1 MMKNKPRVCIIR
13 QFYFPQEVHLR
24 RDVKALMNAGF
35 SVDIICARESKEK
48 FHEVWMGINVYRIP
62 LTHKRGKPLRYIYE
76 YFSFFVLCSIV
87 LSVLHLKKRYRIIE
101 VDTMPDFLVFSTI
114 VPRVLGAR
122 IILYQFENM
131 PILFA
136 EKYDLRKNSPII
148 ITLKAIE
155 RLAVAYADKVI
166 LTHHR
171 SEQYFLNKSTLVP
184 NVPDEE
190 MFLRNIGECKNTG
203 KNTSAFLIVT
213 HSTFTQTYGIQNII
227 KAIPLLKEKYPFLRC
242 EIIGTGEYYEELV
255 ELSRNLGTD
264 SLIRFKGYIPFE
276 ELASHL
282 LKADVGVVSIL
293 SDYLLPNKLFEYICL
308 GIPVI
313 CSDARVIK
321 LFFGR
326 DEILFYKRDDYNTLA
341 SAIEWVINNYA
352 QALVMAKML
361 KRRYQNEFCW
371 QKMKY
376 KYLNIYW
383 ELIK

>member
-1 MMKNKPRVCIIR
+1 MMKYKPRVCIIR
-13 QFYFPQEVHLR
+13 QYFFPQEVHLR
-24 RDVKALMNAGF
+24 RDIKALMKAGF
-35 SVDIICARESKEK
+35 SVDVICARESKEK
-48 FHEVWMGINVYRIP
+48 FHEILMDVNVYRIP
-62 LTHKRGKPLRYIYE
+62 LTHKRGKILRYIYE
-76 YFSFFVLCSIV
+76 YFSFFFLCSIV

-114 VPRVLGAR
+114 VPRLLGSR
-122 IILYQFENM
+122 IILYLFENM
-131 PILFA
+131 PLLFA
-136 EKYDLRKNSPII
+136 EKYDLKKNSPII
-148 ITLKAIE
+148 IALKAVE
-155 RLAVAYADKVI
+155 KLAVAYSDKVI

-171 SEQYFLNKSTLVP
+171 SEQYFLNKSTIVL

-190 MFLRNIGECKNTG
+190 MFLRNIGECKNRE

-213 HSTFTQTYGIQNII
+213 HSTLTQIYGIQNII
-227 KAIPLLKEKYPFLRC
+227 KAIALLKEKYPFLRC

-264 SLIRFKGYIPFE
+264 SLIHFKGYIPFE

-321 LFFGR
+321 FFLGR

-341 SAIEWVINNYA
+341 SAIEWVINNYTQTA
-352 QALVMAKML
+352 VMAQRLKM
-361 KRRYQNEFCW
+361 RYQNEFCW
-371 QKMKY
+371 QKMQY
-376 KYLNIYW
+376 KYLSIYW